1 MPLLLAALGILLL
14 GGLAAFAWPGRGRW
28 AGRIAAGSVF
38 AAAVLG
44 ITPAVRVLAGG
55 GAVTLDLPWEMPLGS
70 FSIGLDGLSAFFV
83 IPILLLAA
91 IAALY
96 GAASLR
102 DNEPRG
108 KLATSWLLYNLLV
121 AGMLLVVVARNGMLL
136 LLSWEMMSVA
146 SFLLVMFED
155 GKPEVRRAGWIYLVA
170 AHIGTAGLLVM
181 FLLLGR
187 GGGTL
192 DFSTFGIGEGGPR
205 LPGVIFLLAI
215 LGFGTKAG
223 FVPLHGWLPEAH
235 PAAPSHVSAV
245 MSGVMIKTGIYG
257 LLRVLTF
264 LGPPPPWFGW
274 ALVGIGAVSGVYGV
288 LFALAQHDLK
298 RLLAYHSVENIGII
312 AMGIGVGLLGRSHH
326 LPVVAVLGFG
336 GALLHVFNHA
346 LFKGLLFLAAGAV
359 AHAAHTREIDHLG
372 GLLRRMPVTGA
383 TFLVGAVAICGLPPL
398 NGFVSEAMVYLAA
411 FSAAISA
418 TGSFAVSGI
427 VVITALA
434 LIGGLAAACFTKAF
448 GIVFLGE
455 PRSAAAAGAREV
467 VPAMRVAMAFL
478 AAACV
483 VVGLC
488 APFLPRAAA
497 EAIRIATGA
506 TSAEVQASAAWASSS
521 LRLVVLGSGALLLTF
536 LGIALLRRRLLGRR
550 RVTSAPTWDC
560 GYAAPTTRMQYTAS
574 SYAQPLLG
582 LFGFSLLTRRDAA
595 GPTGLFP
602 GAAHL
607 RTSTPDPIQDGV
619 YAPVFAAVGRFLLKF
634 RWLQGGMIQAYVLY
648 IALALL
654 ILLAW
659 KLG

>member
-1 MPLLLAALGILLL
+1 MPFLLASLGVLLL
-14 GGLAAFAWPGRGRW
+14 GGLLAFTWPGHGPGCGRV
-28 AGRIAAGSVF
+28 AAGSVF

-44 ITPAVRVLAGG
+44 IIPAVRVLAGG
-55 GAVTLDLPWEMPLGS
+55 EVVALDLPWEMPLGS

-102 DNEPRG
+102 DSGSRRTV
-108 KLATSWLLYNLLV
+108 ATSWLLYNLLI

-136 LLSWEMMSVA
+136 LLSWELMSVA
-146 SFLLVMFED
+146 SFFLVMFED

-181 FLLLGR
+181 FVLLGR
-187 GGGTL
+187 GSDTL
-192 DFSTFGIGEGGPR
+192 DFNTFRIAEGGPS
-205 LPGVIFLLAI
+205 LPGIIFLLAI
-215 LGFGTKAG
+215 VGFGTKAG

-274 ALVGIGAVSGVYGV
+274 VLVGIGAVSGVYGV

-312 AMGIGVGLLGRSHH
+312 ALGIGVGLLGRSHH

-359 AHAAHTREIDHLG
+359 AHAAHTREIDRLG
-372 GLLRRMPVTGA
+372 GLLRRLPVTGA
-383 TFLVGAVAICGLPPL
+383 SFLVGSVAICGLPPL

-418 TGSFAVSGI
+418 SGSFAVAGI
-427 VVITALA
+427 VVIASLA

-455 PRSAAAAGAREV
+455 PRSAAAADAREV
-467 VPAMRVAMAFL
+467 APAMRVAMVIL
-478 AAACV
+478 AASCV

-488 APFLPRAAA
+488 VPFLPGAAA
-497 EAIRIATGA
+497 EAIRVVSGA
-506 TSAEVQASAAWASSS
+506 TSSEVQASVTWVA
-521 LRLVVLGSGALLLTF
+521 GALRFVLLGAGSLLLAF
-536 LGIALLRRRLLGRR
+536 LGISLFRRKLLARR
-550 RVTSAPTWDC
+550 RVASAPTWDC

-574 SYAQPLLG
+574 SYAQPLTS
-582 LFGFSLLTRRDAA
+582 LFGFSLWTRRDTTE
-595 GPTGLFP
+595 PTGLFP
-602 GAAHL
+602 RMAHL
-607 RTSTPDPIQDGV
+607 HTTTPDPVQDGI
-619 YAPVFAAVGRFLLKF
+619 YAPLFRAVGRFLLRF
-634 RWLQGGMIQAYVLY
+634 RWLQGGMIQLYVLY
-648 IALALL
+648 IALTLL

>member
-1 MPLLLAALGILLL
+1 MPLLLASLGVLLL
-14 GGLAAFAWPGRGRW
+14 GGLVALAWPGHGRGS
-28 AGRIAAGSVF
+28 GRVAAGSVF

-44 ITPAVRVLAGG
+44 IIPAIRVLAGG
-55 GAVTLDLPWEMPLGS
+55 NVMTLDLPWEMPLGS
-70 FSIGLDGLSAFFV
+70 LSIGLDGLSAFFI
-83 IPILLLAA
+83 IPILLLGA

-96 GAASLR
+96 GAAGLR
-102 DNEPRG
+102 DGGPRRTV
-108 KLATSWLLYNLLV
+108 ATSWLMYNVLI

-136 LLSWEMMSVA
+136 LLAWELMSVA
-146 SFLLVMFED
+146 SFFLVMFED
-155 GKPEVRRAGWIYLVA
+155 GRPEVRRAGRTYLIA
-170 AHIGTAGLLVM
+170 THIGTAGLLVM

-187 GGGTL
+187 GCDTL
-192 DFSTFGIGEGGPR
+192 DFNAFRIGEGGPR
-205 LPGVIFLLAI
+205 LSGIIFLLAI
-215 LGFGTKAG
+215 VGFGTKAG

-274 ALVGIGAVSGVYGV
+274 VLVGIGAVSGVYGV

-312 AMGIGVGLLGRSHH
+312 ALGIGVGLLGRSHH

-359 AHAAHTREIDHLG
+359 AHAAHTREIDSLG
-372 GLLRRMPVTGA
+372 GLLRHMPVTGA
-383 TFLVGAVAICGLPPL
+383 SFLVGAVAICGLPPL

-411 FSAAISA
+411 FCAATSA
-418 TGSFAVSGI
+418 TGSFAVSGV

-455 PRSAAAAGAREV
+455 PRSAAAADAGEV
-467 VPAMRVAMAFL
+467 APAMRVAMVIL
-478 AAACV
+478 AAGCG

-488 APFLPRAAA
+488 APLLPGAAA
-497 EAIRIATGA
+497 EAIRVASGA
-506 TSAEVQASAAWASSS
+506 SPAEMQTSVTWVAGS
-521 LRLVVLGSGALLLTF
+521 LRLVVLGAGALLVTF
-536 LGIALLRRRLLGRR
+536 LGMASARRRLLARR
-550 RVTSAPTWDC
+550 RVVSAPTWDC

-574 SYAQPLLG
+574 SYAHPLTSLLG
-582 LFGFSLLTRRDAA
+582 LSGWTRRDITT
-595 GPTGLFP
+595 PVGLFP
-602 GAAHL
+602 KEAHL
-607 RTSTPDPIQDGV
+607 RTTTPDPVQDGI
-619 YAPVFAAVGRFLLKF
+619 YAPVFAAIGRFLLRF
-634 RWLQGGMIQAYVLY
+634 RPLQGGMIQLYVLY
-648 IALALL
+648 IALTLL